1 MSNKQRYK
9 ETFGTMM
16 LSEERI
22 RKVKSMIEKNG
33 KKKIRRTGFRVAVSA
48 AVLTA
53 VFLIS
58 NVAVYAAT
66 GSTLVEKGME
76 RVSFCVNKDNV
87 SIKSEVVKTEKDK
100 DGNTSYEMKSK
111 DGEVSSRISVND
123 RCLKDRSISISVV
136 ADTDDKELA
145 VVLIS
150 AKLEKEGKKVYLV
163 IGDKEK
169 RLDIT
174 KDFADGEAKGEFELD
189 GESYQFVVAGTVE
202 KNDIEIK
209 QRKKE

>member
-9 ETFGTMM
+9 DTIDTMM

-48 AVLTA
+48 AVLAA
-53 VFLIS
+53 VFLIG

-76 RVSFCVNKDNV
+76 KVSFCVKKDNV
-87 SIKSEVVKTEKDK
+87 SVTGEVIKTEKDK

-111 DGEVSSRISVND
+111 DGQVSSRISVNN
-123 RCLKDRSISISVV
+123 RYLETESISVV
-136 ADTDDKELA
+136 AGTDDKELA
-145 VVLIS
+145 VRLIS
-150 AKLEKEGKKVYLV
+150 ARLEKEGKKVYLV

-174 KDFADGEAKGEFELD
+174 KDFADGTAKGEFELD

-209 QRKKE
+209 QREKE

>member
-9 ETFGTMM
+9 DTFDTMM

-53 VFLIS
+53 IFLIG

-76 RVSFCVNKDNV
+76 KVSFCVKKDNV
-87 SIKSEVVKTEKDK
+87 SVTGEVIKTEKDK

-111 DGEVSSRISVND
+111 DGQVSSRISVNN
-123 RCLKDRSISISVV
+123 RYLETESISVV
-136 ADTDDKELA
+136 AGTDDKELA
-145 VVLIS
+145 VRLIS
-150 AKLEKEGKKVYLV
+150 ARLEKEGKKVYLV

-174 KDFADGEAKGEFELD
+174 KDFADGTAKGEFELD

-209 QRKKE
+209 QREKE

>member
-9 ETFGTMM
+9 ETFDTMM

-53 VFLIS
+53 VFLIG

-76 RVSFCVNKDNV
+76 KVSFCVKKDNV
-87 SIKSEVVKTEKDK
+87 SVTGEVIKTEKDN

-111 DGEVSSRISVND
+111 DGQVSSRISVNN
-123 RCLKDRSISISVV
+123 RYLETESISVV
-136 ADTDDKELA
+136 AGTDDKELA
-145 VVLIS
+145 VRLIS
-150 AKLEKEGKKVYLV
+150 ARLEKEGKKVYLV

-174 KDFADGEAKGEFELD
+174 KDFADGTAKGEFELD

-209 QRKKE
+209 QREKE

>member
-9 ETFGTMM
+9 ETFDTMM

-53 VFLIS
+53 VFLIG

-76 RVSFCVNKDNV
+76 KVAFCVKKDNV
-87 SIKSEVVKTEKDK
+87 SVTGEVIKTEKDK

-111 DGEVSSRISVND
+111 DGQVSSRISVNN
-123 RCLKDRSISISVV
+123 RYLETESISVV
-136 ADTDDKELA
+136 AGTDDKELA
-145 VVLIS
+145 VRLIS
-150 AKLEKEGKKVYLV
+150 ARLEKEGKKVYLV

-174 KDFADGEAKGEFELD
+174 KDFADGTAKGEFELD

-209 QRKKE
+209 QREKE

>member
-9 ETFGTMM
+9 ETFDTMM

-53 VFLIS
+53 VFLIG

-76 RVSFCVNKDNV
+76 KVSFCVIKDNV
-87 SIKSEVVKTEKDK
+87 SVTGEVIKTEKEK

-111 DGEVSSRISVND
+111 DGQVSSRISVNN
-123 RCLKDRSISISVV
+123 RYLETESISVV
-136 ADTDDKELA
+136 AGTDDKELA
-145 VVLIS
+145 VRLIS
-150 AKLEKEGKKVYLV
+150 ARLEKEGKKVYLV

-174 KDFADGEAKGEFELD
+174 KDFADGTAKGEFELD

-209 QRKKE
+209 QREKE

>member
-9 ETFGTMM
+9 ETFDTMM
-16 LSEERI
+16 LSEEGI

-53 VFLIS
+53 VFLIG

-76 RVSFCVNKDNV
+76 KLSFCVKKDNV
-87 SIKSEVVKTEKDK
+87 SVTGEVIKTEKDK

-111 DGEVSSRISVND
+111 DGQVSSRISVNN
-123 RCLKDRSISISVV
+123 RYLETESISVV
-136 ADTDDKELA
+136 AGTDDKELA
-145 VVLIS
+145 VRLIS
-150 AKLEKEGKKVYLV
+150 ARLEKEGKKVYLV

-174 KDFADGEAKGEFELD
+174 KDFADGTAKCEFELD

-209 QRKKE
+209 KREKE

>member
-9 ETFGTMM
+9 ETFDTMM

-53 VFLIS
+53 VFLIG

-76 RVSFCVNKDNV
+76 KVSFCVKKDNV
-87 SIKSEVVKTEKDK
+87 SVTGEVIKTEKDK

-111 DGEVSSRISVND
+111 DGQVSSRISVNN
-123 RCLKDRSISISVV
+123 RYLETESISVV
-136 ADTDDKELA
+136 AGTDDKELA
-145 VVLIS
+145 VRLIS
-150 AKLEKEGKKVYLV
+150 ARLEKEGKKVYLV

-174 KDFADGEAKGEFELD
+174 KDFADRK
-189 GESYQFVVAGTVE
+189 SVV
-202 KNDIEIK
+202 
-209 QRKKE
+209 

>member
-9 ETFGTMM
+9 ETFDTMM

-53 VFLIS
+53 VFLIN

-76 RVSFCVNKDNV
+76 KVSFCVKKDNV
-87 SIKSEVVKTEKDK
+87 SVTGEVIKTEKDK

-111 DGEVSSRISVND
+111 DGQVSSRISVNN
-123 RCLKDRSISISVV
+123 RYLETESISVV
-136 ADTDDKELA
+136 AGTDDKELA
-145 VVLIS
+145 VRLIS
-150 AKLEKEGKKVYLV
+150 ARLEKEGKKVYLV

-174 KDFADGEAKGEFELD
+174 KDFADGTAKGEFELD

-209 QRKKE
+209 QREKE

>member
-9 ETFGTMM
+9 ETFDTMM

-53 VFLIS
+53 VFLIG
-58 NVAVYAAT
+58 NVYAAT

-76 RVSFCVNKDNV
+76 KVSFCVKKDNV
-87 SIKSEVVKTEKDK
+87 SVTGEVIKTEKDK

-111 DGEVSSRISVND
+111 DGQVSSRISVNN
-123 RCLKDRSISISVV
+123 RYLETESISVV
-136 ADTDDKELA
+136 AGTDDKELA
-145 VVLIS
+145 VRLIS
-150 AKLEKEGKKVYLV
+150 ARLEKEGKKVYLV

-174 KDFADGEAKGEFELD
+174 KDFADGTAKGEFELD

-209 QRKKE
+209 QREKE

>member
-9 ETFGTMM
+9 ETFDAMM

-22 RKVKSMIEKNG
+22 RKVKSMIEKNE

-76 RVSFCVNKDNV
+76 RVLSKG
-87 SIKSEVVKTEKDK
+87 EVVQTKKDK

-111 DGEVSSRISVND
+111 DGEVSTRVLVND
-123 RCLKDRSISISVV
+123 RCVKDEKISVV
-136 ADTDDKELA
+136 VGTEDEEFS
-145 VVLIS
+145 VILIS
-150 AKLEKEGKKVYLV
+150 AKLEKKGKKVYLV
-163 IGDKEK
+163 IGDEEK
-169 RLDIT
+169 RVDIT
-174 KDFADGEAKGEFELD
+174 KDFADGTAKGEFELR
-189 GESYQFVVAGTVE
+189 GETYQFVVTGTVE

>member
-9 ETFGTMM
+9 ETFDTMM

-53 VFLIS
+53 IFLIG

-76 RVSFCVNKDNV
+76 KVSFCVKKDNV
-87 SIKSEVVKTEKDK
+87 SVTGEVIKTEKDK

-111 DGEVSSRISVND
+111 DGQVSSRISVNN
-123 RCLKDRSISISVV
+123 RYLETESISVV
-136 ADTDDKELA
+136 AGTDDKELA
-145 VVLIS
+145 VRLIS
-150 AKLEKEGKKVYLV
+150 ARLEKEGKKVYLV

-174 KDFADGEAKGEFELD
+174 KDFADGTAKGEFELD

-209 QRKKE
+209 QREKE

>member
-9 ETFGTMM
+9 DTFDTMM

-48 AVLTA
+48 AVLAA
-53 VFLIS
+53 VFLIG

-76 RVSFCVNKDNV
+76 KVSFCVKKDNV
-87 SIKSEVVKTEKDK
+87 SVTGEVIKTEKDK

-111 DGEVSSRISVND
+111 DGQVSSRISVNN
-123 RCLKDRSISISVV
+123 RYLETESISVV
-136 ADTDDKELA
+136 AGTDDKELA
-145 VVLIS
+145 VRLIS
-150 AKLEKEGKKVYLV
+150 ARLEKEGKKVYLV

-174 KDFADGEAKGEFELD
+174 KDFADGTAKGEFELD

-209 QRKKE
+209 QREKE

>member
-9 ETFGTMM
+9 ETFDTMM

-53 VFLIS
+53 VFLIG

-76 RVSFCVNKDNV
+76 KVSFCVKKDNV
-87 SIKSEVVKTEKDK
+87 SVTGEVIKTEKDK

-111 DGEVSSRISVND
+111 DGQVSSRISVNN
-123 RCLKDRSISISVV
+123 RYLETESISVV
-136 ADTDDKELA
+136 AGTDDKELA
-145 VVLIS
+145 VRLIS
-150 AKLEKEGKKVYLV
+150 ARLEKEGKKVYLV

-174 KDFADGEAKGEFELD
+174 KDFADGTAKGEFELD
-189 GESYQFVVAGTVE
+189 GECYQFVVAGTVE

-209 QRKKE
+209 QRDRE

>member
-9 ETFGTMM
+9 ETFDTMM

-22 RKVKSMIEKNG
+22 REVKSMIEKNG

-53 VFLIS
+53 VFLIG

-76 RVSFCVNKDNV
+76 KVSFCVKKDNV
-87 SIKSEVVKTEKDK
+87 SVTGEVIKTEKDK

-111 DGEVSSRISVND
+111 DGQVSSRISVNN
-123 RCLKDRSISISVV
+123 RYLETESISVV
-136 ADTDDKELA
+136 AGTDDKELA
-145 VVLIS
+145 VRLIS
-150 AKLEKEGKKVYLV
+150 ARLEKEGKKVYLV

-174 KDFADGEAKGEFELD
+174 KDFADGTAKGEFELD

-209 QRKKE
+209 QREKE

>member
-9 ETFGTMM
+9 DTFDTMM

-53 VFLIS
+53 VFLIG

-76 RVSFCVNKDNV
+76 KVSFCVKKDNV
-87 SIKSEVVKTEKDK
+87 SVTGEVIKTEKDK

-111 DGEVSSRISVND
+111 DGQVSSRISVNN
-123 RCLKDRSISISVV
+123 RYLETESISVV
-136 ADTDDKELA
+136 AGTDDKELA
-145 VVLIS
+145 VRLIS
-150 AKLEKEGKKVYLV
+150 ARLEKEGKKVYLV

-174 KDFADGEAKGEFELD
+174 KDFADGTAKGEFELD

-209 QRKKE
+209 QREKE

>member
-9 ETFGTMM
+9 ETFDTMM

-53 VFLIS
+53 VFLIG

-76 RVSFCVNKDNV
+76 KVSFCVKKDNV
-87 SIKSEVVKTEKDK
+87 SVTGEVIETEKDK

-111 DGEVSSRISVND
+111 DGQVSSRISVNN
-123 RCLKDRSISISVV
+123 RYLETESISVV
-136 ADTDDKELA
+136 AGTDDKELA
-145 VVLIS
+145 VRLIS
-150 AKLEKEGKKVYLV
+150 ARLEKEGKKVYLV

-174 KDFADGEAKGEFELD
+174 KDFADGTAKGEFELD

-209 QRKKE
+209 QREKE

>member
-9 ETFGTMM
+9 ETFDTMM

-48 AVLTA
+48 AVLAA
-53 VFLIS
+53 VFLIG

-76 RVSFCVNKDNV
+76 KVSFCVKKDNV
-87 SIKSEVVKTEKDK
+87 SVTGEVIKTEKDK

-111 DGEVSSRISVND
+111 DGQVSSRISVNN
-123 RCLKDRSISISVV
+123 RYLETESISVV
-136 ADTDDKELA
+136 AGTDDKELA
-145 VVLIS
+145 VRLIS
-150 AKLEKEGKKVYLV
+150 ARLEKEGKKVYLV

-174 KDFADGEAKGEFELD
+174 KDFADGTAKGEFELD

-209 QRKKE
+209 QREKE

>member
-9 ETFGTMM
+9 ETFDTMM

-53 VFLIS
+53 VFLIG
-58 NVAVYAAT
+58 NVYAAT

-76 RVSFCVNKDNV
+76 KVSICVKKDNV
-87 SIKSEVVKTEKDK
+87 SVTGEVIKTEKDK

-111 DGEVSSRISVND
+111 DGQVSSRISVNN
-123 RCLKDRSISISVV
+123 RYLETESISVV
-136 ADTDDKELA
+136 AGTDDKELA
-145 VVLIS
+145 VRLIS
-150 AKLEKEGKKVYLV
+150 ARLEKEGKKVYLV

-174 KDFADGEAKGEFELD
+174 KDFADGTAKGEFELD

-209 QRKKE
+209 QREKE